1 MTMMLMAMLTMNL
14 RVYHC
19 TIVSLSFHL
28 SGWCP
33 FWSLHPIPLS
43 THLRPRW
50 TILPISLRQKYFYQ
64 YFPMLIDW
72 PGGKKLLQNSNSIC
86 WCFSPMFAMFIS
98 NVFSHQATQQ
108 QRCFYQYFLIFSIN
122 VFQSLLALIFF
133 HGRPRGSSN
142 VFTKWTHSGAG
153 SCHGLATGT
162 PPNVNFI
169 LLVLEMVVF
178 LDAFF

>member
-1 MTMMLMAMLTMNL
+1 MLMAMLTMNL

-50 TILPISLRQKYFYQ
+50 TTLPISLRQKYFYQ

-122 VFQSLLALIFF
+122 AFQSLLALFF
-133 HGRPRGSSN
+133 FPPGHAAAAMFLPSGHTAAQAAAMGSLQ
-142 VFTKWTHSGAG
+142 VH
-153 SCHGLATGT
+153 HQ
-162 PPNVNFI
+162 
-169 LLVLEMVVF
+169 M
-178 LDAFF
+178 